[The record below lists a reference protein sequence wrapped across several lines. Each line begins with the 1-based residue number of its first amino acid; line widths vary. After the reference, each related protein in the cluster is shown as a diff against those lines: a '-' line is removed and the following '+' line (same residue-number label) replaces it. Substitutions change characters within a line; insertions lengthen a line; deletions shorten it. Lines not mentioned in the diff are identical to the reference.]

1 MFAIAL
7 QVSLRA
13 VKIRQL
19 PLMFAPPKRQVN
31 IELLTAWLAY
41 ETLAVI
47 AAILPSNQNAS
58 GAIGNCCACPSV
70 FTSAFSAFSAAFSP
84 CQDEESTNFSVLEQ
98 NLLASST

>member
-7 QVSLRA
+7 QVPLRA

-19 PLMFAPPKRQVN
+19 PLMLAPPQRQLN
-31 IELLTAWLAY
+31 IKLLPAWLAY

-58 GAIGNCCACPSV
+58 GAIGNCCWQPDQIGRDFA
-70 FTSAFSAFSAAFSP
+70 
-84 CQDEESTNFSVLEQ
+84 D
-98 NLLASST
+98 